1 MPSETPA
8 PSRAPTYDLR
18 SLAAASLCV
27 ASLFFDQVGWLM
39 AIVGVALLRRAAFH
53 RKAKWTLA
61 ALALAPKILFLGV
74 RSMSAPSGLSFTIE
88 PTTLTTSSSLWTWS
102 VLIAGFGLFLMFRAR
117 PEPPV
122 PGAPPQAET
131 RKPLLLKAL
140 GLVAIAVA
148 AVLLLGLADGFHRL
162 DDAGEGRWAI
172 RHAARGTRA
181 TFTRAEVA
189 SIEANENRRSR
200 GGSSYSVRVTLGD
213 GRTFSV
219 TTGSVS
225 ALAELR
231 AFATTADLRP
241 GTVRIVRRRE
251 GTWANGASGFTLK
264 DYVGAYEHTD
274 KDTGERTTIE
284 FWKEGDR
291 LAGKETL
298 AHGTSQHV
306 RTLRTVRVS
315 DTGEL
320 GFEPTTLAEV
330 GKPSEST
337 TSFSLSWS
345 PTCETGRLTKD
356 GLEVG
361 VKKFARLASSYHE

>member
-8 PSRAPTYDLR
+8 PSRAPKYELR

-27 ASLFFDQVGWLM
+27 ASLFFDQLGWLM
-39 AIVGVALLRRAAFH
+39 AVVGVVLLRRAAFH
-53 RKAKWTLA
+53 RRTKWMLA

-74 RSMSAPSGLSFTIE
+74 RSMSAPPGLSFTIE

-102 VLIAGFGLFLMFRAR
+102 VLIAGFGLFLVFRAR
-117 PEPPV
+117 PEPPA
-122 PGAPPQAET
+122 PGAPPPQTET
-131 RKPLLLKAL
+131 RKPLLLKVL

-162 DDAGEGRWAI
+162 DDAGEGRWAL

-225 ALAELR
+225 ALAEVR

-241 GTVRIVRRRE
+241 GTVRIVRRRD
-251 GTWANGASGFTLK
+251 GTWTNGASGFTLK
-264 DYVGAYEHTD
+264 DYVGTYENAD
-274 KDTGERTTIE
+274 GSTGERTTIE
-284 FWKEGDR
+284 FWREGER
-291 LAGKETL
+291 LAGKETV
-298 AHGTSQHV
+298 ASGTTQHV
-306 RTLRTVRVS
+306 RTLRNIRAS

-320 GFEPTTLAEV
+320 AFDPTTLAEV
-330 GKPSEST
+330 GKPSAET
-337 TSFSLSWS
+337 MSFSLSWS
-345 PTCETGRLTKD
+345 PSGETGRLTKD

-361 VKKFARLASSYHE
+361 VKKFARR